1 MRFLVVGLFILCHT
15 AVAQKVAIRGVL
27 RDSSGTAMPSATIM
41 LLSAQDSV
49 LVNFSSTDATG
60 LFEMKNVLPK
70 KYLLKVTYVGF
81 APLVQ
86 AIDAE
91 GRSGVYDIGELELK
105 PHSQKLDEIT
115 ITAEKPPVVV
125 KRDTIEFNAD
135 SFKPRESSTVE
146 DLLKKLPGV
155 EVDNDGT
162 IRAQGEKVQRMTV
175 DGKNFFGS
183 DPKIASKNLPAD
195 VVSKVQVYDRKSDQA
210 VFSGIDDGQR
220 EKTINLELKEEK
232 RKGAF
237 GILNGGVGN
246 DNRFQAKASINKFSK
261 TRQLSFLAMANN
273 VNQQGFG
280 IEEYMNFSGN
290 SQQMMTG
297 GQVRI
302 EIGEENNNGVPLSFG
317 NRPNGL
323 MSSYAG
329 GINYNQDVSKK
340 TEVNSSY
347 FFSQLDHNIDSDLE
361 RINYLPDGSENI
373 YTQKARQH
381 NTSYMHRGYAMIDHK
396 VDSMNSLKF
405 TTTAAYNETRS
416 DQESASET
424 YNESDLLNNN
434 LRQVNQDGINASLNA
449 TLLWR
454 HKFSKKGRTFS
465 TNAQLIAG
473 DSRKDGALASVLG
486 NGTESNNVLQNSHQ
500 DVNNLTYAATLS
512 YTEPLGKRKY
522 LEGNLSFREN
532 RNSVTNNVFDVE
544 TGIETPNDLLSSA
557 YTSSYQYK
565 RGGINFRSV
574 KRNYNLL
581 AGVSLQQTDLE
592 GLIELQDI
600 PIQKS
605 FTNFLPSLRF
615 AYDFSNTKHLNL
627 DIETSVQEP
636 SIRQLQPIID
646 NSDPVNLYTGNP
658 DLRPAYSNN
667 IRLHFRGMNPIS
679 FMNFFAFVEARL
691 TKNAITTAQAWTV
704 NGIRIL
710 RPENVESNQR
720 YMGDFNFGFP
730 ITAITSRVS
739 LGGNL
744 TNERGYTV
752 INSSS
757 NKVEQNVL
765 GASLRYDYH
774 YREIVN
780 IGLAF
785 KSSRQSQQYKTE
797 GSMNQLFF
805 NNTLA
810 ADAVVNFLKDFTFG
824 GSLEYLYYLN
834 KTLDQRQQIPL
845 VDLSLSRYML
855 KGRNGELKFGVYN
868 LLDRNIGIS
877 QTASLNY
884 YERQQFNNLGR
895 YFMLSFTYSLNKQI
909 NPMSGPRPGGRMI
922 RIMN

>member
-1 MRFLVVGLFILCHT
+1 MKYLVVGLFFMCHI
-15 AVAQKVAIRGVL
+15 ASAQKLVIRGIL
-27 RDSSGTAMPSATIM
+27 LDSSGTAMPSATVM

-49 LVNFSSTDATG
+49 LVNFSSTDAAG
-60 LFEMKNVLPK
+60 VFEMKNVLPK
-70 KYLLKVTYVGF
+70 KYLLKVTYVGC
-81 APLVQ
+81 APLLHPM
-86 AIDAE
+86 DAE
-91 GRSGVYDIGELELK
+91 GRSGVFDIGELELK
-105 PHSQKLDEIT
+105 PYSQKLDEVT
-115 ITAEKPPVVV
+115 VTAEKPPVVV
-125 KRDTIEFNAD
+125 KKDTIEFNAD
-135 SFKPRESSTVE
+135 SFKPRENSTVE

-195 VVSKVQVYDRKSDQA
+195 VVSKIQVYDRKSDQA

-246 DNRFQAKASINKFSK
+246 DKRFQAKASINKFSK
-261 TRQLSFLAMANN
+261 TRQVSFLGMANN

-280 IEEYMNFSGN
+280 IEEYMNFNGN

-302 EIGEENNNGVPLSFG
+302 ELGEENNNGVPMSFG

-329 GINYNQDVSKK
+329 GLNYNKDVNKK
-340 TEVNSSY
+340 IELNSSY
-347 FFSQLDHNIDSDLE
+347 FYNQLDHDIDSDLE
-361 RINYLPDGSENI
+361 RINYLPDGSVNT
-373 YTQKARQH
+373 YKQKSSQN
-381 NTSYMHRGYAMIDHK
+381 NTSYSHRGYAMIDHK
-396 VDSMNSLKF
+396 VDSMNSLKL
-405 TTTAAYNETRS
+405 TTTATYTKMGS
-416 DQESASET
+416 DQVSTSET
-424 YNESDLLNNN
+424 YDESDLLNNN
-434 LRQVNQDGINASLNA
+434 SRQLTQDGANASLNA
-449 TLLWR
+449 SLLWR

-473 DSRKDGALASVLG
+473 DSRKDGTLASILG
-486 NGTESNNVLQNSHQ
+486 NGVEENSVFQNSYQ
-500 DVNNLTYAATLS
+500 DVNNLTYAATFS
-512 YTEPLGKRKY
+512 YTEPLGRRKY
-522 LEGNLSFREN
+522 LEGNFSFREN
-532 RNSVTNNVFDVE
+532 RHSVTNKVFDVE
-544 TGIETPNDLLSSA
+544 RGLETPNDLLSSA
-557 YTSSYQYK
+557 YTSSYQYG
-565 RGGINFRSV
+565 RGGINFRAV
-574 KRNYNLL
+574 KKKYNLL
-581 AGVSLQQTDLE
+581 AGVSIQHTDLE
-592 GLIELQDI
+592 GVLELQDI

-605 FTNFLPSLRF
+605 FTNFLPSVRF
-615 AYDFSNTKHLNL
+615 AYDFSNTKHFNL
-627 DIETSVQEP
+627 DVETSVQEP

-658 DLRPAYSNN
+658 DLRPSYSNN
-667 IRLHFRGMNPIS
+667 IRLNFHGMNPVS

-691 TKNAITTAQAWTV
+691 TQNAITTAQAWTS

-739 LGGNL
+739 LGGNV

-752 INSSS
+752 INTSS
-757 NKVEQNVL
+757 NKVEQNVV
-765 GASLRYDYH
+765 GSSIRYDYR
-774 YREIVN
+774 YREIMN

-785 KSSRQSQQYKTE
+785 RSRRQSQQYSME

-805 NNTLA
+805 NNTLT
-810 ADAVVNFLKDFTFG
+810 ADAVVNFLKDFTLSA
-824 GSLEYLYYLN
+824 SLEYLYYVN
-834 KTLDQRQQIPL
+834 NTLDQRQEIPL
-845 VDLSLSRYML
+845 AGLSISRYML
-855 KGRNGELKFGVYN
+855 KGRNGELTFGVHN

-884 YERQQFNNLGR
+884 YEQQQFNNLGR
-895 YFMLSFTYSLNKQI
+895 YFMLSFAYSLNKQI
-909 NPMSGPRPGGRMI
+909 NPMNGVRPGGRMI
-922 RIMN
+922 RTMN